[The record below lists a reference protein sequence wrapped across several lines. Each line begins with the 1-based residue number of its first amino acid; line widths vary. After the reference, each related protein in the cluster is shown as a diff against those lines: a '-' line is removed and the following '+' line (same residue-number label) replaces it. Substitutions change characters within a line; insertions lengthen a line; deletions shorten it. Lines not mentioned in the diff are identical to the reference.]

1 MFTNGKGSQYMTD
14 PEMERLPLKNG
25 FTEKDLARLKKAAE
39 RYNDKNY
46 GLHEQIV
53 NLSKN
58 FIITLL
64 IGIAAVAFPV
74 LDILTNDAFDIGNMI
89 FMLAIIFI
97 ILISINI
104 SSPLKLSLK
113 SYLFMKKA
121 RGK

>member
-1 MFTNGKGSQYMTD
+1 MTD
-14 PEMERLPLKNG
+14 PEMERLLLKNG

-74 LDILTNDAFDIGNMI
+74 LDILTNNAFDIGNII
-89 FMLAIIFI
+89 FMLAIIVI
-97 ILISINI
+97 ILIAINI